1 VQPVSPRF
9 VRYAWAVVVACVGVV
24 LWGAYVRA
32 TGSGAGCGEHWPLCN
47 GVAVPRAPSLET
59 LIEFTHRLT
68 SGLILLMVVGLAL
81 WAFRAFG
88 PGHRVRWAAV
98 ASVVLILSEALI
110 GAGLVLFGLVADD
123 DSRARA
129 VVLAVHL
136 TNTFL
141 LLAALAL
148 TAHWSSRAPAR
159 TRWRGGETTAG
170 GIALAGCLVIGV
182 SGAIAALGDTL
193 YPPGSLPDGAA
204 VPVLLRLRIL
214 HPWIALVVGL
224 GLVVRAVALRGRLG
238 ADGAPATAVA
248 TLVVVQLGAGLL
260 NVVLLAPVWLQIVHL
275 ALADALWIALVVLVA
290 NSLDA
295 MPASMALRRPATTRQ
310 PASSGSEA
318 TSPTK

>member
-1 VQPVSPRF
+1 M
-9 VRYAWAVVVACVGVV
+9 VVACVGVV

-32 TGSGAGCGEHWPLCN
+32 TSSGAGCGEHWPLCN
-47 GVAVPRAPSLET
+47 GVAVPRAPSVQT

-68 SGLILLMVVGLAL
+68 SGLILMMVVGLAV
-81 WAFRAFG
+81 WAFRAFAA
-88 PGHRVRWAAV
+88 GHRVRHAAT

-123 DSRARA
+123 DSTARA

-148 TAHWSSRAPAR
+148 TAHWAGRPDGRARWSS
-159 TRWRGGETTAG
+159 GEAVAG
-170 GIALAGCLVIGV
+170 GVALGGCLLIGI

-193 YPPGSLPDGAA
+193 YPATELTAGA
-204 VPVLLRLRIL
+204 PLLLRLRIL

-224 GLVVRAVALRGRLG
+224 GLVVRSVALQGRFR
-238 ADGAPATAVA
+238 ADVTPAASAVIG
-248 TLVVVQLGAGLL
+248 LVIVQLGAGLL

-275 ALADALWIALVVLVA
+275 ALADSLWIALVVLVA
-290 NSLDA
+290 VARDA
-295 MPASMALRRPATTRQ
+295 VPVPVAARQ

>member
-1 VQPVSPRF
+1 VQPPASPRF
-9 VRYAWAVVVACVGVV
+9 VRYAWTVVVACVGVV

-59 LIEFTHRLT
+59 VIEFTHRLT
-68 SGLILLMVVGLAL
+68 SGLILLMVVGLAV
-81 WAFRAFG
+81 WAFRAFA
-88 PGHRVRWAAV
+88 PGHRVRRAAV
-98 ASVVLILSEALI
+98 ASVVLILSEALL

-148 TAHWSSRAPAR
+148 TAHWSSRPPAR
-159 TRWRGGETTAG
+159 TRWSGSAVTAG
-170 GIALAGCLVIGV
+170 GLALAGCLLIGIT
-182 SGAIAALGDTL
+182 GAIAALGDTL
-193 YPPGSLPDGAA
+193 YPPGSLPEGAV
-204 VPVLLRLRIL
+204 VPALLRLRIL

-238 ADGAPATAVA
+238 AEGATAATAVA

-275 ALADALWIALVVLVA
+275 ALADTLWIALVVLVA
-290 NSLDA
+290 TSLDA
-295 MPASMALRRPATTRQ
+295 LPVRVGTLQ

>member
-1 VQPVSPRF
+1 VAPSPRF
-9 VRYAWAVVVACVGVV
+9 VRYAWTVVVACVGVV

-47 GVAVPRAPSLET
+47 GVAVPRAPSVAT
-59 LIEFTHRLT
+59 LIELTHRIT
-68 SGLILLMVVGLAL
+68 SGLILLMVLGLAL
-81 WAFRAFG
+81 WAFRAFT
-88 PGHRVRWAAV
+88 PGHRVRHAAV

-129 VVLAVHL
+129 IVLAVHL

-141 LLAALAL
+141 LLGALGL
-148 TAHWSSRAPAR
+148 TAHWASRPVPRAR
-159 TRWRGGETTAG
+159 WSAGDVASGGV
-170 GIALAGCLVIGV
+170 ALAACLLVGIT
-182 SGAIAALGDTL
+182 GAIAALGDTL
-193 YPPGSLPDGAA
+193 YPASEAPLAA
-204 VPVLLRLRIL
+204 TAPVLLRLRIL

-238 ADGAPATAVA
+238 HHAAPAATAVA
-248 TLVVVQLGAGLL
+248 LLVVVQLGAGLL

-290 NSLDA
+290 LSLDA
-295 MPASMALRRPATTRQ
+295 VPVRIEVAQ
-310 PASSGSEA
+310 PASRGSEV

>member
-1 VQPVSPRF
+1 MPASARF
-9 VRYAWAVVVACVGVV
+9 VRYAWTVVVVCVAVV

-47 GVAVPRAPSLET
+47 GVAVPRSPSLET
-59 LIEFTHRLT
+59 LIELTHRIT
-68 SGLILLMVVGLAL
+68 SGLILLMVLGLGG
-81 WAFRAFG
+81 WAFRVFPA
-88 PGHRVRWAAV
+88 GHRVRRAAL

-141 LLAALAL
+141 LLGALAL
-148 TAHWSSRAPAR
+148 TAHWAGRP
-159 TRWRGGETTAG
+159 TRRGAWNGAEAVAG
-170 GIALAGCLVIGV
+170 GVALAGCLLVGIT
-182 SGAIAALGDTL
+182 GAIAALGDTL
-193 YPPGSLPDGAA
+193 YPAGSLAPDAPA
-204 VPVLLRLRIL
+204 PLLLELRIL
-214 HPWIALVVGL
+214 HPWVALVVGL

-238 ADGAPATAVA
+238 SEAAPSATATAVA
-248 TLVVVQLGAGLL
+248 LLVVVQLGAGLL

-275 ALADALWIALVVLVA
+275 ALADALWIALVLMTA
-290 NSLDA
+290 TALDA
-295 MPASMALRRPATTRQ
+295 ALVRAAVAQ
-310 PASSGSEA
+310 PASRGSEA